1 MIAVTEETEE
11 TEETGAMTVETGA
24 MIAVTEETIKQ
35 KRGPFSTRMNDKASS
50 TLAFFLCA
58 L

>member
-1 MIAVTEETEE
+1 MIAE
-11 TEETGAMTVETGA
+11 TVETGA
-24 MIAVTEETIKQ
+24 MIAATEETIEQ
-35 KRGPFSTRMNDKASS
+35 KRDPFSTRMNDKASS